1 MFSYATRTDSN
12 RFGWDWK
19 GPGGHGRF
27 RNGPDGSFPK
37 DG

>member
-19 GPGGHGRF
+19 GPGPGGF

>member
-19 GPGGHGRF
+19 GAGGH
-27 RNGPDGSFPK
+27 GPDGSFPK